1 MAEDEA
7 LISQSDI
14 ADRAG
19 LTTAAV
25 SNWRRRFR
33 DFPSPV
39 QETGAVAL
47 FRQADVQRWMS
58 RHGKRFDTP
67 SVDQLVRS
75 ALNRTR
81 GTVRP
86 EEAAEAGMILL
97 GYLALALQLNEDE
110 PAALR
115 SAIDAHPPML
125 EEHLWRLARKAERLG
140 LAEAFTP
147 DAQPSLW
154 VDSGSFLSEV
164 ADLAQA
170 YGVAEVFEALL
181 AAAARGSRGTGE
193 STTPSSIAELIISL
207 VAPTTGTVV
216 DLACGQ
222 GTLLLAAGQKATA
235 PPTLIGQDVNA
246 AACHITRLRMF
257 VHGLPAHVVQGDS
270 LTGDSLPNVQGD
282 LVVTD
287 PGFGMY
293 WNPGRAWAQERFRF
307 GVPPRSRADLAWV
320 QVGISKL
327 RPNGLA
333 MIILPLGSLSR
344 GGTEG
349 EIRRGLI
356 EARCVQAVITLPS
369 GLYPTTSTQ
378 VALWIMR
385 RPGQRDNEGVLL
397 LDASRLGSRV
407 QGRTELTDAD
417 IAAIESCVRTWR
429 QRGEVPGHGILR
441 ATTVPVSSLLE
452 RGGVLN
458 PVHWIKDRAEDP
470 EQLLTRV
477 NIAKGDLDAA
487 GAAFGRAAFS
497 IPRLRSEEHQANDGQ
512 ATRKIS
518 DLTTLIRP
526 RRIDP
531 DVIGTGS
538 TPLIRPKDLG
548 PDLAVTPSEQVD
560 LKLVGGRVELTRPG
574 DVLVIADGSRLRAGV
589 DHVGGAAVSAP
600 LVILRPRADSMDS
613 IVLAALITS
622 IAPRHAVGTAVKNA
636 DLPAMQIPYPDM
648 RTTRW
653 LAKALNALGEQ
664 RRQALAAVQAI
675 NEIRTDLIQGLSSQA
690 LMLPEA
696 LDEEEQ

>member
-7 LISQSDI
+7 LVSQSDI

-25 SNWRRRFR
+25 SNWRRRFP

-67 SVDQLVRS
+67 SVEQLVRS
-75 ALNRTR
+75 VLNRTR
-81 GTVRP
+81 GTIRP

-97 GYLALALQLNEDE
+97 GYLALAPRLNGDE
-110 PAALR
+110 PSALR
-115 SAIDAHPPML
+115 SAIDARPPML
-125 EEHLWRLARKAERLG
+125 EEYLWRLARKAEGLG
-140 LAEAFTP
+140 LAETFTP

-154 VDSGSFLSEV
+154 ADSGSFLSEV

-193 STTPSSIAELIISL
+193 STTPSSIAELITSL
-207 VAPTTGTVV
+207 VVPITGTVV

-222 GTLLLAAGQKATA
+222 GTLLLAAGRRATA

-246 AACHITRLRMF
+246 
-257 VHGLPAHVVQGDS
+257 VVQGDS

-282 LVVTD
+282 LVVAD

-293 WNPGRAWAQERFRF
+293 WNPGRAWARERFRF

-333 MIILPLGSLSR
+333 MIILPFGSLSR

-349 EIRRGLI
+349 EIRRRLI
-356 EARCVQAVITLPS
+356 EAKCVHAVITLPS

-385 RPGQRDNEGVLL
+385 RPGQRDDEGVLL
-397 LDASRLGSRV
+397 LDASRLGTRV

-417 IAAIESCVRTWR
+417 IAAIESCFRTWR
-429 QRGEVPGHGILR
+429 QRGEMPSHGALR
-441 ATTVPVSSLLE
+441 ATTVPVSALLE

-458 PVHWIKDRAEDP
+458 PGHWIKDQADDP

-477 NIAKGDLDAA
+477 NIAAGDLDAA
-487 GAAFGRAAFS
+487 GTAFARAAFS
-497 IPRLRSEEHQANDGQ
+497 VPRLICEEHQANDGLPI
-512 ATRKIS
+512 RKIG

-560 LKLVGGRVELTRPG
+560 LKLVAGRVELTRPG
-574 DVLVIADGSRLRAGV
+574 DVLVITDGSRLRAGV
-589 DHVGGAAVSAP
+589 NQAGGAAVSAP
-600 LVILRPRADSMDS
+600 LVILRPRPDSMDP

-622 IAPRHAVGTAVKNA
+622 IAPHYAAGTAVKHA
-636 DLPAMQIPYPDM
+636 DLSSVQIPCPDL

-675 NEIRTDLIQGLSSQA
+675 DEIRTDLIQGLGSQA
-690 LMLPEA
+690 LKLPEV
-696 LDEEEQ
+696 LDQEEQ